1 VIFVD
6 ANIPMYLI
14 GDEHP
19 HKVDAQQTVQR
30 LAGEQRQLVTS
41 SEIFQE
47 ILHRY
52 ISIDRRDWIE
62 LAFETLRAIVDQVL
76 AVESADVFAAKDL
89 VHAHPKMSSRDAVHA
104 AVMRRRKITE
114 ILSFD
119 HGFDAVAGIKRLP
132 APDRA

>member
-14 GDEHP
+14 GEEHP
-19 HKVDAQQTVQR
+19 HRVEAQRILER
-30 LAGEQRQLVTS
+30 LAREGRQLVTS

-62 LAFETLRAIVDQVL
+62 LAFETLQGIVDQVL

-89 VHAHPKMSSRDAVHA
+89 VHTHPKLSSRDAVHV
-104 AVMRRRKITE
+104 AVMRHHQIVE

-119 HGFDAVAGIKRLP
+119 RGFDAVTGIQRLP
-132 APDRA
+132 RTDDY

>member
-14 GDEHP
+14 GEEHP
-19 HKVDAQQTVQR
+19 HRLEAQRILER
-30 LAGEQRQLVTS
+30 LAGEGRQLVTS

-62 LAFETLRAIVDQVL
+62 LAFETLREIVDQVL

-89 VHAHPKMSSRDAVHA
+89 VHTHPKLSSRDAVHV
-104 AVMRRRKITE
+104 AVMRRRQIIE

-119 HGFDAVAGIKRLP
+119 RGFDAVTGIQRLP
-132 APDRA
+132 RTDSA

>member
-1 VIFVD
+1 
-6 ANIPMYLI
+6 MYLI

-19 HKVDAQQTVQR
+19 HRVDAQHILQR

-62 LAFETLRAIVDQVL
+62 LAFETLQAIVDQVF

-89 VHAHPKMSSRDAVHA
+89 AHTHPKLSARDVIHVAM
-104 AVMRRRKITE
+104 MRRRQIKE

-119 HGFDAVAGIKRLP
+119 RGLDAVTGITRLP
-132 APDRA
+132 APDRP